1 MSEPTTTEAEVPAGR
16 RPDHSQL
23 RKTIRD
29 MSLSMGIIAG
39 IIFAVILLTWRP
51 QPDPVR
57 ALDPQPVALTAASV
71 ADFPL
76 LLPAV
81 GEGWRATSARFERT
95 DESDDDPVWFNGWVT
110 PDDSY
115 VAVVQ
120 SPNGTDDFIDEQTI
134 TGVPATDAPP
144 TPGWRALQSP
154 SNDQRSLVREADG
167 VTTVVTGS
175 VDWASLIAFRDSLQ
189 PVPPPR

>member
-1 MSEPTTTEAEVPAGR
+1 MGMSEPTTTEAEVPAGR

-76 LLPAV
+76 LLPPWAGMAGHV
-81 GEGWRATSARFERT
+81 GRFERT

-115 VAVVQ
+115 VAVVR

-144 TPGWRALQSP
+144 TPAGGRCRVRATISG
-154 SNDQRSLVREADG
+154 RSCARRTA
-167 VTTVVTGS
+167 
-175 VDWASLIAFRDSLQ
+175 
-189 PVPPPR
+189 